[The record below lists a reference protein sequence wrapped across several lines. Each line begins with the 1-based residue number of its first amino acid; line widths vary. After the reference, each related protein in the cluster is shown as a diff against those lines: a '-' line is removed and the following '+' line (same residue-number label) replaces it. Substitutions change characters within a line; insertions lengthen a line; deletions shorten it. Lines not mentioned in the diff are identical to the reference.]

1 MAAENL
7 IYITLSEGIRIIKEH
22 LEEQGRKE
30 RTPDGLSPATLTL
43 FRCFK
48 DAYDSRDIDKLS
60 QVISLSYSGD
70 FYGASNKEELLSFF
84 EDVFDNLPVVMAPK
98 LQITVHEILDQDTS
112 LFQCMVDFKSRLTV
126 LGMPVANFDSGLV
139 LCKSE
144 PEGKHGIWK
153 LTSIETV

>member
-1 MAAENL
+1 MTAESFL
-7 IYITLSEGIRIIKEH
+7 YVTLSEGIRIIKEH
-22 LEEQGRKE
+22 LEEQEHKE
-30 RTPDGLSPATLTL
+30 RTPDGLSPGTLTL

-48 DAYDSRDIDKLS
+48 DAYDGRDINKLS
-60 QVISLSYSGD
+60 QVISLSYSGS
-70 FYGASNKEELLSFF
+70 FYEASNKEELLNFF
-84 EDVFDNLPVVMAPK
+84 ENVFDTLPAIMSPK

-126 LGMPVANFDSGLV
+126 LGVPVANFDSGLV

>member
-1 MAAENL
+1 MTAENFL
-7 IYITLSEGIRIIKEH
+7 YITLSEGIRIIKEH
-22 LEEQGRKE
+22 LEEQEHKE
-30 RTPDGLSPATLTL
+30 RTPDGLSPETLTL

-48 DAYDSRDIDKLS
+48 DAYDGRDTNKLS
-60 QVISLSYSGD
+60 QVISLSYSGN
-70 FYGASNKEELLSFF
+70 FYGASNKEELLNFF
-84 EDVFDNLPVVMAPK
+84 ENVFDNLPTLMAPK
-98 LQITVHEILDQDTS
+98 LQITVHKILDQNTS

-126 LGMPVANFDSGLV
+126 LGVPVANFDSGLV